1 MLTITVQSAAVTD
14 MLSQLQRKASN
25 LKPAMQS
32 IGQTLQTRIS
42 GRFETKRDPL
52 GKSWAPW
59 AESTKKSY
67 PKDGNRKILD
77 RYGDMLGSLN
87 FKASP
92 NSVSTGFGA
101 AASKKGDAYAAYHEY
116 GTKRMRRRGLLF
128 ADPTQGTISPAD
140 NQAILDIIGL
150 HLRQNK

>member
-1 MLTITVQSAAVTD
+1 MLTVTVQSAAVTES
-14 MLSQLQRKASN
+14 LSQLQRKAGN
-25 LKPAMQS
+25 LQPAMQS

-42 GRFETKRDPL
+42 GRFESRRDPL

-59 AESTKKSY
+59 TESTKKSY

-77 RYGDMLGSLN
+77 RYGDMLASLN

-92 NSVSTGFGA
+92 TKVTTGFGA
-101 AASKKGDAYAAYHEY
+101 IASKNGDIYAAYHEY

-128 ADPTQGTISPAD
+128 ADPNQGTISPAD

-150 HLRQNK
+150 HLRQS